1 MKNKDINNKLS
12 KIKLL
17 IMDVDGT
24 LTDGSMYYSES
35 GEELKRFF
43 VKDGMGIILLQKS
56 GIKTA
61 FLTSENSKIITK
73 RAEKLKIDE
82 VILGSNNKTEDLKKI
97 INKYDYNS
105 ENIAYIGDDIND
117 LHAIKLVGFSACP
130 KDSSGIIRDSVHY
143 ICKKRGGRGAVREVC
158 ELILKSQNKPIT
170 IFENW

>member
-17 IMDVDGT
+17 VMDIDGT
-24 LTDGSMYYSES
+24 LTDGSMYYSEK

-43 VKDGMGIILLQKS
+43 VKDGMGIVLLKKA

-61 FLTSENSKIITK
+61 FLTSENSEIAAK
-73 RAEKLKIDE
+73 RAEKLNIDE
-82 VILGSNNKTEDLKKI
+82 VILGSNDKTTDLKKI
-97 INKYDYNS
+97 ISKYDLYL

-117 LHAIKLVGFSACP
+117 LHAIKIAGFSACP
-130 KDSSGIIRDSVHY
+130 KDSVDIIKQSVDY
-143 ICKKRGGRGAVREVC
+143 ICNKRGGRGAVREVC
-158 ELILKSQNKPIT
+158 ELILISQNKPIT